1 MALFIYHLTICLLT
15 FLSFDGGFTITRL
28 ITVVTMMIMV
38 FITVIIMRRIRMM
51 IMVIIV
57 RRMRRQQSVSHGGSE
72 WVGHPPSPF
81 LSALRPN
88 SHHHYC
94 DDDDEDDDDDGNAIA
109 RINKAKA

>member
-1 MALFIYHLTICLLT
+1 MYFAVLFVYHLTICPLT
-15 FLSFDGGFTITRL
+15 FLSFDGGFTIIRL

-38 FITVIIMRRIRMM
+38 FITAIIL
-51 IMVIIV
+51 
-57 RRMRRQQSVSHGGSE
+57 RRMRTQQSVSNGGSE

-88 SHHHYC
+88 SHHHYRDE
-94 DDDDEDDDDDGNAIA
+94 DDDDDDDDDDGNA